1 MASADRGS
9 QVPTRSGGAVNLERL
24 TMSSAC
30 ADDAVVCPPK
40 GRPNQTY
47 RESLPRSSMLSQAKG
62 WPVGIG
68 RSGTISHRIRGSE
81 EELEL
86 AMFKR
91 DARPPRR
98 QTVQRRG
105 TTSSQHCGQ
114 RDEPTIR
121 ERRTDAL
128 IYATLVL
135 AAVVAILSSLQHPRE
150 FVLQAAS
157 LMLAASASELAVAA
171 GACGDVRY
179 LEVPP

>member
-9 QVPTRSGGAVNLERL
+9 QVLTRSRGRGEPLE
-24 TMSSAC
+24 
-30 ADDAVVCPPK
+30 ADDVRCAR
-40 GRPNQTY
+40 GRRGSLSAEGTAKSD
-47 RESLPRSSMLSQAKG
+47 REGLPRSSMLPQAKG

-68 RSGTISHRIRGSE
+68 RSGAISHRIRGLE
-81 EELEL
+81 EEQEL

-91 DARPPRR
+91 DARPQRR
-98 QTVQRRG
+98 QTVRRG

-114 RDEPTIR
+114 RDEPTIC

-135 AAVVAILSSLQHPRE
+135 AAAVAILSSLEHPRE

-171 GACGDVRY
+171 GALGDVRY
-179 LEVPP
+179 LEGPP